1 MMDSNHNKKSRFIE
15 FYIFRPGN
23 IPAPPG
29 NEGAGYVAPGGICD
43 TGIILKGIFEFTYGD
58 ST

>member
-43 TGIILKGIFEFTYGD
+43 TGIILKGIF
-58 ST
+58 